1 MIEPFSFI
9 FFFRWDDD
17 YLFGANRNSSLPGN
31 TRLFP
36 RANETHTHTQNLQLR
51 QTGKKKKTYTHTH
64 VSVRDSHTKRDAK
77 LLIYRQRI
85 FFFFLKQETSFPP
98 FSYHLCPIATVR
110 FSLKKNK
117 RCFKLGKQK
126 KRSSLRM
133 CTNHFAVPLV
143 KKGPPVIK
151 PSRIFIK

>member
-1 MIEPFSFI
+1 MMTIFSGLTETAP
-9 FFFRWDDD
+9 
-17 YLFGANRNSSLPGN
+17 YLETLVSFQGP
-31 TRLFP
+31 TKH
-36 RANETHTHTQNLQLR
+36 THTHKTSSCDKRAKKEKNLH
-51 QTGKKKKTYTHTH
+51 THTH
-64 VSVRDSHTKRDAK
+64 VCVRDSHTKRDAK